1 MNRLLKV
8 QEVTIQL
15 KELFDQDIH
24 ADNREA
30 VIEKLNDL
38 LEQREK
44 DIKQLSPP
52 YTAEENKL
60 GEKLIPLNNEIEKK
74 IQQIYK
80 DLKIEMIQ
88 FKKEKK
94 SNRSY
99 SNPYEHVQ
107 TNDGMFLDKKK

>member
-8 QEVTIQL
+8 HELTIHL
-15 KELFDQDIH
+15 KELFNQEINT
-24 ADNREA
+24 DNREA

-38 LEQREK
+38 LQQREK
-44 DIKQLSPP
+44 HMKQLSPP

-60 GEKLIPLNNEIEKK
+60 GEELIPLNHKIEKEIQK
-74 IQQIYK
+74 IY
-80 DLKIEMIQ
+80 DELKAEMMQ
-88 FKKEKK
+88 FQKEKK

-99 SNPYEHVQ
+99 SNPYQHVQ